1 MPNAP
6 GVRGAT
12 NNTQE
17 RLCNN
22 TIIISGSTIS
32 YFKYTSI
39 MIKDLQKLNKSQFVL
54 KATNHLRYN

>member
-12 NNTQE
+12 NSTLE

-22 TIIISGSTIS
+22 TITISGSTIS

-39 MIKDLQKLNKSQFVL
+39 MKKDLQKCKKSPFVL
-54 KATNHLRYN
+54 KATNHLRYH